1 MARAVEAKEAVTGEV
16 ERAAAVR
23 EERMAEEEATEM
35 AEVGRVEE
43 VMAAGVTVAA
53 ARVAEAK
60 AAGAM
65 EVVAR
70 GVGATGTAAMAV
82 EMVVAE
88 REAVMEAEW
97 VGVAKPAEWP
107 EVAEGWR
114 RPPPPRG

>member
-1 MARAVEAKEAVTGEV
+1 
-16 ERAAAVR
+16 
-23 EERMAEEEATEM
+23 
-35 AEVGRVEE
+35 
-43 VMAAGVTVAA
+43 MAAGVTVAA
-53 ARVAEAK
+53 ARVAEAM

-65 EVVAR
+65 EVGAR

-88 REAVMEAEW
+88 REAVMEAER